1 MARPGVTCSAPA
13 SSQMGAI
20 DAVNK
25 AITMCLMT
33 SLPSPYTAVTYW
45 ITVHPISTSATSAKP
60 RLRSPRRDLRSSS
73 PAPARQ
79 AVQYARTP
87 ASPASTARGNR

>member
-1 MARPGVTCSAPA
+1 
-13 SSQMGAI
+13 MGAI

-60 RLRSPRRDLRSSS
+60 RRRSPPRDLRSSS
-73 PAPARQ
+73 TAPATQ
-79 AVQYARTP
+79 AIQYARMP
-87 ASPASTARGNR
+87 ASPVHRIACETSMSRQSRHS